1 MRIFLAGASGVIGVR
16 LVPLFVEAGHDVAA
30 MTRSPEKVDA
40 LAGLG
45 ATPVVCDAFDVLGVR
60 RAVID
65 FGADAIV
72 NELTALPDD
81 PAELAG
87 GTALNARIRR
97 EGGANLLAA
106 AHALGGIRYIAQSVA
121 WELAG
126 DGGAA
131 VVELERATLAAGGVV
146 LRYGRF
152 YGPGTYWEA
161 ELPPMPRVHID
172 EAARQTVPALDA
184 VSGVILIAEE

>member
-30 MTRSPEKVDA
+30 MTRSPEKADA

-45 ATPVVCDAFDVLGVR
+45 ATPVVCDAFDASGVR

-72 NELTALPDD
+72 NELTDLPDD
-81 PAELAG
+81 PAALAG

-97 EGGANLLAA
+97 EGGQNLLAA
-106 AHALGGIRYIAQSVA
+106 AHALGGIRYVAQSVA

-126 DGGAA
+126 DGGTA
-131 VVELERATLAAGGVV
+131 VAELERATLAAGGVV
-146 LRYGRF
+146 LRYGQF
-152 YGPGTYWEA
+152 YGPGTYWET
-161 ELPPMPRVHID
+161 ELPPVPRVHID

>member
-45 ATPVVCDAFDVLGVR
+45 ATPVVCDAFDALGVR

-72 NELTALPDD
+72 NELTDLPDD

-97 EGGANLLAA
+97 EGGGNLLAA
-106 AHALGGIRYIAQSVA
+106 AHALGGIRTIAQSVA

-131 VVELERATLAAGGVV
+131 VVELEHATLAAGGVV

>member
-30 MTRSPEKVDA
+30 MTRSPETVGT
-40 LAGLG
+40 LEELG
-45 ATPVVCDAFDVLGVR
+45 ATPVVCDVFDASGVR

-72 NELTALPDD
+72 NELTDLPDD
-81 PAELAG
+81 PAELAR
-87 GTALNARIRR
+87 GTAMNARIRR
-97 EGGANLLAA
+97 EGGGNLLAA
-106 AHALGGIRYIAQSVA
+106 AHALGGIRYITQSVA
-121 WELAG
+121 WELPG

-131 VVELERATLAAGGVV
+131 VADLERATLAAGGVV
-146 LRYGRF
+146 LRYGQF
-152 YGPGTYWEA
+152 YGPGTYWET
-161 ELPPMPRVHID
+161 ELPPVPRVHID

>member
-30 MTRSPEKVDA
+30 MTRSPEKADA

-45 ATPVVCDAFDVLGVR
+45 ATPVVCDAFDASGVR
-60 RAVID
+60 RAVVD

-72 NELTALPDD
+72 NELTDLPDD

-87 GTALNARIRR
+87 GTAMNTRIRR
-97 EGGANLLAA
+97 EGGENLLAA

-126 DGGAA
+126 DGGTA
-131 VVELERATLAAGGVV
+131 VAELERATLAAGGVV
-146 LRYGRF
+146 LRYGQF
-152 YGPGTYWEA
+152 YGPGTYWET
-161 ELPPMPRVHID
+161 ELPPVPRVHID

>member
-16 LVPLFVEAGHDVAA
+16 LVPLFVEAGHEVAG
-30 MTRSPEKVDA
+30 MTRSPEKADA
-40 LAGLG
+40 LHELG
-45 ATPVVCDAFDVLGVR
+45 ATPVVCDAFDASAVR

-72 NELTALPDD
+72 NELTDLPDD
-81 PAELAG
+81 PAELAR
-87 GTALNARIRR
+87 GTELNSLIRR
-97 EGGANLLAA
+97 EGGGNLRAA
-106 AHALGGIRYIAQSVA
+106 AHALGGIRYVAQSVA
-121 WELAG
+121 WELTG

-131 VVELERATLAAGGVV
+131 VAELESATLAAGGVV
-146 LRYGRF
+146 LRYGQF
-152 YGPGTYWEA
+152 YGPGTYWET
-161 ELPPMPRVHID
+161 ELPPVPRVHID